1 MQESGAQRWPLV
13 FTRKERSLLKNFLV
27 EKCSNIDGYEY
38 RTGRNAYPF
47 NLIELPREICK
58 KIFTEELELF
68 LTSYFGSKPIIY
80 TSEIIVV
87 EAMSPQQQ
95 FHRDHGSGPNVA
107 VCLAFTADGSKL
119 GTLFIS
125 GSHLDNQNSDDTV
138 LYGDLLKDPQ
148 DEKKIDSASWTN
160 DGLLYD
166 IFTLHAGCKNNS
178 KIDKNLRIFITFFPS
193 ILHEQK
199 GIELKR
205 DILSTFPE
213 AKWADF
219 TT

>member
-13 FTRKERSLLKNFLV
+13 FTRKERSLLKNFLI

-58 KIFTEELELF
+58 KIFTQELELF

-119 GTLFIS
+119 GTLFIP
-125 GSHLDNQNSDDTV
+125 GSHLDNQDSDDIK
-138 LYGDLLKDPQ
+138 LQ
-148 DEKKIDSASWTN
+148 DENRIDSASWTN
-160 DGLLYD
+160 DGFLYD

-193 ILHEQK
+193 VLQEKK

-219 TT
+219 V

>member
-1 MQESGAQRWPLV
+1 M
-13 FTRKERSLLKNFLV
+13 
-27 EKCSNIDGYEY
+27 
-38 RTGRNAYPF
+38 
-47 NLIELPREICK
+47 
-58 KIFTEELELF
+58 
-68 LTSYFGSKPIIY
+68 IY

-87 EAMSPQQQ
+87 EAMSPQQE

-119 GTLFIS
+119 GTLFIP
-125 GSHLDNQNSDDTV
+125 GSHLDNQDTDDTV
-138 LYGDLLKDPQ
+138 LQ
-148 DEKKIDSASWTN
+148 DKKKFDSASWTN

-193 ILHEQK
+193 ILQEEK
-199 GIELKR
+199 GIELRR

-213 AKWADF
+213 AKWEDF
-219 TT
+219 V

>member
-1 MQESGAQRWPLV
+1 V
-13 FTRKERSLLKNFLV
+13 FTRKERSLLKKFLI

-58 KIFTEELELF
+58 KIFTQELEFF
-68 LTSYFGSKPIIY
+68 LTSYFRSKPMIY

-119 GTLFIS
+119 GTLFIP
-125 GSHLDNQNSDDTV
+125 GSHLDNQNSDDTK
-138 LYGDLLKDPQ
+138 LQ
-148 DEKKIDSASWTN
+148 DKKKIDSALWTN

-193 ILHEQK
+193 ILQEEK
-199 GIELKR
+199 GIELRR

-213 AKWADF
+213 AKWEDF
-219 TT
+219 V

>member
-1 MQESGAQRWPLV
+1 MQETGAQRWPLV
-13 FTRKERSLLKNFLV
+13 FTRKERSLLKNFLI

-47 NLIELPREICK
+47 NLRELPREICK
-58 KIFTEELELF
+58 KIFTEELEFF
-68 LTSYFGSKPIIY
+68 LTSYFGSKPMIY

-87 EAMSPQQQ
+87 EALSPQQQ

-119 GTLFIS
+119 GTLFIP

-138 LYGDLLKDPQ
+138 LQ
-148 DEKKIDSASWTN
+148 DEKKIHSASWTN
-160 DGLLYD
+160 DGFVYD

-193 ILHEQK
+193 ILQEEK
-199 GIELKR
+199 GIELRR

-219 TT
+219 V

>member
-1 MQESGAQRWPLV
+1 MQETGAQRWPLV
-13 FTRKERSLLKNFLV
+13 FTRKERSLLKKFLI

-47 NLIELPREICK
+47 NLIELPREIRK
-58 KIFTEELELF
+58 KIFTQELEFF
-68 LTSYFGSKPIIY
+68 LTSYFRSKPMIY

-87 EAMSPQQQ
+87 EAMSPQQE

-119 GTLFIS
+119 GTLFIP
-125 GSHLDNQNSDDTV
+125 GSHLDNQDTDDTV
-138 LYGDLLKDPQ
+138 LQ
-148 DEKKIDSASWTN
+148 DKKKFDSASWTN

-193 ILHEQK
+193 ILQEEK
-199 GIELKR
+199 GIELRR

-213 AKWADF
+213 AKWEDF
-219 TT
+219 V